1 MDRNFPLDNFFS
13 PKQFQAE
20 KFNDSKDLS
29 ADNSIGQKINSS
41 SFSAE
46 ELAAITNE
54 VLAILRPQLG
64 QEKFSAYFEGAFQ
77 AKSMTQNEVEFIVP
91 SQFTKKM
98 ITEYYIGDISRAIQS
113 ILGKEYNIVLSAVSS
128 PIAFNAPKV
137 DVRPVNNTYNINK
150 ASSVKEMTFSIN
162 EFKPLSEDLEAKV
175 EGTVFDKLESSSPFG
190 KSIDTKKNFEN
201 FVVGPSNNLAHA
213 SAVAVTKNPGKVYSS
228 LYIHGNSGLGKTH
241 LLHAVANKI
250 SEDYPSLK
258 IYITTANEF
267 MSEMIAAMKEQDIQS
282 FRKKYSEMIDVLMID
297 DIHEL
302 KNRTGTQNE
311 FFHVFNELQRK
322 NKQLI
327 FTSDK
332 DPKDITGIED
342 RIKTRLSSALVV
354 EIQQPDLETRIAI
367 LKKKAIEED
376 IYLPD
381 DVVNLIASCIKS
393 NIRELEGS
401 LIKLGAYSSVFN
413 VDIDL
418 ETAKEQLKLNEED
431 EKKTVNV
438 ETIAKTVS
446 NFYKIPVPDI
456 RSKARNKD
464 ITLARHVAM
473 YFGYYIAKATLVDIG
488 EYFGKRDHTSVMHGV
503 NKIKTMQNKDES
515 FAQAMYE
522 IESLL

>member
-1 MDRNFPLDNFFS
+1 MDQNFPLGNFFS
-13 PKQFQAE
+13 PNKNPGE
-20 KFNDSKDLS
+20 KASNSSNLPAKDAIS
-29 ADNSIGQKINSS
+29 NNVQNS
-41 SFSAE
+41 SFSTE
-46 ELAAITNE
+46 ELSAITSE

-77 AKSMTQNEVEFIVP
+77 AKSITRSEIEFIVP

-98 ITEYYIGDISRAIQS
+98 ISEYYLGDISRAIQS
-113 ILGKEYNIVLSAVSS
+113 ILGKEYEIVLSTVSS
-128 PIAFNAPKV
+128 PVVFNAPKV
-137 DVRPVNNTYNINK
+137 DVKPVNSPYSINK
-150 ASSVKEMTFSIN
+150 ATSVKEMTFSIN
-162 EFKPLSEDLEAKV
+162 DLKPLGEDLQAKV
-175 EGTVFDKLESSSPFG
+175 EGTVFEKVESSSPFG
-190 KSIDTKKNFEN
+190 KTVDTKKTFDN

-213 SAVAVTKNPGKVYSS
+213 SSVAVTKNPGKVYSS

-250 SEDYPSLK
+250 SEDFPALK

-322 NKQLI
+322 KKQLI

-446 NFYKIPVPDI
+446 NYYKIPVPDI

-473 YFGYYIAKATLVDIG
+473 YFSYYIAKATLVEIG

-503 NKIKTMQNKDES
+503 NKIKTMQNKEES
-515 FAQAMYE
+515 FAQTMYE